1 MDTKKV
7 SELAERHRVEF
18 ERRADAREE
27 EAAKKRRAQRNMEQ
41 MVTEP
46 WNALGEELKKFE
58 KAYNDRLGREG
69 IYVET

>member
-1 MDTKKV
+1 MDTKRV

-46 WNALGEELKKFE
+46 WNALGEEL
-58 KAYNDRLGREG
+58 
-69 IYVET
+69 